1 MRVEEA
7 RLISDNANQLKETLK
22 EELSKI
28 YEDIKANALS
38 GLYAVHIH
46 RGYLDKR
53 DYSSK
58 FLEQSI
64 IDNLENN
71 GYTVTR
77 CYNNPNKPYFI
88 VSWLKWKH

>member
-7 RLISDNANQLKETLK
+7 KLMSDNANQLKETLSA
-22 EELSKI
+22 ELSKI
-28 YEDIKANALS
+28 YEAIKANALS
-38 GLYAVHIH
+38 GLYAVHVD
-46 RGYLDKR
+46 RGYLNGK
-53 DYSSK
+53 DYRSK
-58 FLEQSI
+58 YLEQSI

-88 VSWLKWKH
+88 VSWLK